1 MYFSHNSENGEM
13 HPISELSERR
23 YFLIGDLKLNKPKIY
38 NYFRSTVPSM

>member
-1 MYFSHNSENGEM
+1 MEREEEILIA
-13 HPISELSERR
+13 ISELSERR